1 MSLFSRQASAM
12 RTQASGRTV
21 ATLRSAW
28 FGLLVTLALAPMLS
42 VGPVHANGF
51 GTLESPASQPATNEI
66 QCTSCDCKPALIKSN
81 TNASTSKPI
90 WTYDGSE
97 HLAFT
102 DLVVGRNFPIRIT
115 RNYNSRSEY
124 DSAIG
129 YGWAFGFDKRLFE
142 YPDGSIVVRSGCGAK
157 SKFVFSG
164 GAYVAPQNGLQ
175 GTLTALGNGTY
186 ELRYANGNLDRFDAD
201 GRLSAIV
208 SASGAKLELSY
219 DSRGRLPL
227 IGTSP
232 RALDP
237 NTPMVVAYQPRV
249 TRIQERGA
257 DGTLTGYYVD
267 FQYNDTTGRV
277 TSVTASDGR
286 VVNYGFDVTGTAT
299 RGNLVSVSGLTDYSQ
314 TFAYTVDVNNPDPHN
329 VTSITDGTGATP
341 VVNQYD
347 SSDRV
352 KKQIEGSQILD
363 FVYGNLTTT
372 VTQTVKNSSGVTIQT
387 RDTIYQFDAGGYL
400 KKITDAQGNETRYT
414 FDGNRDITRTEL
426 WEKQGST
433 LVLLK
438 AVDNTY
444 NGLGQT
450 LTETVTLDSVGGQA
464 AEVITT
470 TWTYDNGWVAS
481 VQTVSSKYSQIFR
494 TEYTFNRDAQNRPV
508 SIASVK
514 QRKDDGTFATTSFT
528 YCTAAE
534 AATANSTCPDTM
546 LVKQVDGPRTDVSDV
561 ATITYYGTTDTS
573 GCSGT
578 GNCWHRGDRK
588 TITNA
593 LGHSITFLRYDAAG
607 RAIKVQDA
615 NSVIAELVF
624 HPRGWLNQ
632 QIVRGPNDTVTTD
645 DQITTFDHDAR
656 GNLTKVTSPDG
667 NFATLTYDGRDQM
680 TRIDDQLQGW
690 IVYKYDSAGNVESRE
705 WHQGTGGSTTKR
717 SQTLTV
723 DTLDRVLQAAGGTAG
738 NTASLIYDAAGRQ
751 TKVTDP
757 NSVQA
762 TQTYD
767 DLDRLIATVSDSG
780 SGGLMVTT
788 GMAYDAVGNLRSVV
802 DPKGLTT
809 SYVYDALGRMTQQA
823 SPDSGTTNY
832 TYDDAGNLK
841 TKTDARSITA
851 TTTYDAL
858 NRPLTVT
865 YPTTAENVTYVYD
878 TVNAVCTAGE
888 TFALGQLTK
897 MTDQSGTTEYCYD
910 RFGNLVRKVQ
920 TTGGVAHVVRYT
932 YTLANQPASLTYP
945 DGTLVDYVRD
955 ANARIKEV
963 GVTVAGGTRQV
974 LVGNA
979 TYLPAGPAS
988 SWQFGTTRTLTRT
1001 YDQDYRA
1008 TGVRDPGT
1016 GGLDIGYV
1024 YDNASNLKQI
1034 TTQSTSAVRAKF
1046 DYDALGRLL
1055 DRKNAADLIQESYT
1069 YDGTGNRLTT
1079 GTWRTIADPNA
1090 PPGGGG
1096 TIDQFTT
1103 ETHAYSPAN
1112 HRQSGSGASEREYD
1126 AAGNLRKINP
1136 NAPGGNPDREYVYN
1150 DANRMSLAKAGG
1162 VLQATYLYNGFG
1174 EQVQRQTSVTTR
1186 FVYDEGGSLLGQY
1199 DSTGAVVQEYVYL
1212 DGIPVGTI
1220 LSTLQGTGNARLKW
1234 VQTDAL
1240 GTPRAIV
1247 DPTRNLA
1254 IWRWDENSEAFGNSA
1269 PNTDPDADG
1278 TNLVFDLRFPGQRYD
1293 QASGLYYNYYRDYDP
1308 ATGRYV
1314 ESDPIGFNGG
1324 ISTYGYAGSTPTGVI
1339 DANGLASCFVFSE
1352 GCRFNPRLPIMSMTW
1367 GQAAVGVGI
1376 GIAVSAYIIVGPFEV
1391 PFVAAASG
1399 IGAFTGFFGNIFG
1412 QVVASGGNWHCVS
1425 MKNAFIAA
1433 GVGGVAGGIAA
1444 AAAPLMTASISS
1456 VMLLGGGANVA
1467 QYAITQHANNDS
1479 MSWGDASWNFAIG
1492 ALGGRITGKFAKIKL
1507 PSGIRSSPQISARI
1521 NNEKMISENITV
1533 MSSFRSL
1540 LGASEANLPYRISDN
1555 SGYSCDQGC
1564 GK

>member
-1 MSLFSRQASAM
+1 MSVFSLQAIAAQAHSAN
-12 RTQASGRTV
+12 RALSRIR
-21 ATLRSAW
+21 ATI
-28 FGLLVTLALAPMLS
+28 FGLLSALVLVPAF
-42 VGPVHANGF
+42 GIGIARADGF
-51 GTLESPASQPATNEI
+51 GGNVTQGTAQSASDVPCTESEGCKCSLQ
-66 QCTSCDCKPALIKSN
+66 TSSA
-81 TNASTSKPI
+81 AGSTSKPI

-102 DLVVGRNFPIRIT
+102 DLVVGRNFPIQIT

-164 GAYVAPQNGLQ
+164 GAYVAPLNGLQ
-175 GTLTALGNGTY
+175 GTLTALGSGAY
-186 ELRYANGNLDRFDAD
+186 ELRYAGGNLDRFDAD
-201 GRLSAIV
+201 GRLSSIV
-208 SASGAKLELSY
+208 SASGARLELLY

-237 NTPMVVAYQPRV
+237 NIPMVVAYQPRV

-286 VVNYGFDVTGTAT
+286 VVNYGFDVAGTAT

-314 TFAYTVDVNNPDPHN
+314 TFAYTVDANNPDPHN

-341 VVNQYD
+341 VINQYD

-352 KKQIEGSQILD
+352 KKQIEGPQILD

-372 VTQTVKNSSGVTIQT
+372 VTQTVKNSSGGTIQT
-387 RDTIYQFDAGGYL
+387 RDTTYLFDAGGYL
-400 KKITDAQGNETRYT
+400 KKITDPQGNETRYT

-470 TWTYDNGWVAS
+470 TWTYDSGWVAS
-481 VQTVSSKYSQIFR
+481 VQTISNKYTQVFR
-494 TEYTFNRDAQNRPV
+494 TEYAFNRDAQNRPI

-514 QRKDDGTFATTSFT
+514 RRKDDGTFATTSFT

-534 AATANSTCPDTM
+534 AAAANSTCPDTV
-546 LVKQVDGPRTDVSDV
+546 LVKQVNGPRTDVSDV

-593 LGHSITFLRYDAAG
+593 LGQSITFLRYDAAG
-607 RAIKVQDA
+607 RAVKMQDA

-632 QIVRGPNDTVTTD
+632 QVVRGPNDTVTTD

-667 NFATLTYDGRDQM
+667 NFATLTYDGRDQL

-690 IVYKYDSAGNVESRE
+690 IVNTYDSAGNVESRE

-717 SQTLTV
+717 SQALTV
-723 DTLDRVLQAAGGTAG
+723 DVLDRVVQAAGGTAG
-738 NTASLIYDAAGRQ
+738 NTASLVYDAAGRQ
-751 TKVTDP
+751 TK
-757 NSVQA
+757 A
-762 TQTYD
+762 TQQITGTSSVEGTQTWD

-809 SYVYDALGRMTQQA
+809 NYVYDALGRMTQQA

-841 TKTDARSITA
+841 TKTDARNITA
-851 TTTYDAL
+851 TTTWDAL

-878 TVNAVCTAGE
+878 TANAVCTTGE

-897 MTDQSGTTEYCYD
+897 MTDPSGTTEYCYD
-910 RFGNLVRKVQ
+910 RFGNLTRKVQ

-955 ANARIKEV
+955 ANARVKEV

-1008 TGVRDPGT
+1008 TGVQDPGT

-1024 YDNASNLKQI
+1024 YDNASYLKQI
-1034 TTQSTSAVRAKF
+1034 TTQSTATIRAKF

-1055 DRKNAADLIQESYT
+1055 DRKNAADVIQESYT
-1069 YDGTGNRLTT
+1069 YDGTGNRLSNTV
-1079 GTWRTIADPNA
+1079 
-1090 PPGGGG
+1090 GG
-1096 TIDQFTT
+1096 TTT
-1103 ETHAYSPAN
+1103 TNSYPTTN
-1112 HRQSGSGASEREYD
+1112 HRLTQVGAVARTYD
-1126 AAGNLRKINP
+1126 NAGNLTAI
-1136 NAPGGNPDREYVYN
+1136 GGTTREYAYN
-1150 DANRMSLAKAGG
+1150 DANRMSLSKAGG

-1174 EQVQRQTSVTTR
+1174 EQVQRQTGVTTR
-1186 FVYDEGGSLLGQY
+1186 FVYDGDGSLLGQY

-1212 DGIPVGTI
+1212 DGVPVGVI
-1220 LSTLQGTGNARLKW
+1220 LSTTQGTGNARLKW

-1247 DPTRNLA
+1247 DPTRSLA
-1254 IWRWDENSEAFGNSA
+1254 IWRWDENSEAFGNTS

-1314 ESDPIGFNGG
+1314 QSDPIGLTGG
-1324 ISTYGYAGSTPTGVI
+1324 ISTYGYAGGMPTEAI
-1339 DANGLASCFVFSE
+1339 DPSGLVCVVGYHAGCRSLMDEGYRLPNTREVVGGIGLGITATALYFGGAAVWAIGTDVVAAVPNLGLINGAYFGLAN
-1352 GCRFNPRLPIMSMTW
+1352 NPGAIMTLM
-1367 GQAAVGVGI
+1367 A
-1376 GIAVSAYIIVGPFEV
+1376 
-1391 PFVAAASG
+1391 
-1399 IGAFTGFFGNIFG
+1399 TGE
-1412 QVVASGGNWHCVS
+1412 
-1425 MKNAFIAA
+1425 A
-1433 GVGGVAGGIAA
+1433 GVGAATGAVAPSALPLSGVIATEEKFCEAASRQFTSSDRYVADLANKIEASYPGHVVGVNVNVYRADGSVAAEADILLKNGVIQVKGGAGTGMARQLA
-1444 AAAPLMTASISS
+1444 RTEREFGLPALGYGPNLGREVMRNTAST
-1456 VMLLGGGANVA
+1456 N
-1467 QYAITQHANNDS
+1467 
-1479 MSWGDASWNFAIG
+1479 
-1492 ALGGRITGKFAKIKL
+1492 
-1507 PSGIRSSPQISARI
+1507 
-1521 NNEKMISENITV
+1521 SERLIIEV
-1533 MSSFRSL
+1533 VR
-1540 LGASEANLPYRISDN
+1540 PDP
-1555 SGYSCDQGC
+1555 
-1564 GK
+1564 

>member
-28 FGLLVTLALAPMLS
+28 FGLLATLALAPMFGAGTARADGIGREVTPQAAS
-42 VGPVHANGF
+42 SANDVPC
-51 GTLESPASQPATNEI
+51 TESGGCKCPLQ
-66 QCTSCDCKPALIKSN
+66 TSAV
-81 TNASTSKPI
+81 AGSTAKPI

-97 HLAFT
+97 RLAFT

-142 YPDGSIVVRSGCGAK
+142 YPDGSIVVRSGCGSK

-186 ELRYANGNLDRFDAD
+186 ELRYAGGNLDRFDAD
-201 GRLSAIV
+201 GRLSSIV
-208 SASGAKLELSY
+208 SASGAKLELLY

-314 TFAYTVDVNNPDPHN
+314 TFAYTVDANNPDPHN

-363 FVYGNLTTT
+363 FAYGNLTTT
-372 VTQTVKNSSGVTIQT
+372 VTQTVKNSSGSTIQT
-387 RDTIYQFDAGGYL
+387 RDTTYVFAAGGYL
-400 KKITDAQGNETRYT
+400 TKITDPQGNETRYT
-414 FDGNRDITRTEL
+414 LDGNKDITRTEL
-426 WEKQGST
+426 WEKQGSN

-444 NGLGQT
+444 NGFGQM

-470 TWTYDNGWVAS
+470 TWTYDNGWVSS
-481 VQTVSSKYSQIFR
+481 VQTVSNKYSQIFR

-514 QRKDDGTFATTSFT
+514 RRKDDGTFATTSFT

-534 AATANSTCPDTM
+534 AAAANSICPDTV

-561 ATITYYGTTDTS
+561 ATITYYGSTDTS

-593 LGHSITFLRYDAAG
+593 LGQSITLLRYDDAG
-607 RAIKVQDA
+607 RAVKVQDA

-632 QIVRGPNDTVTTD
+632 QIVRGANDAVTTD

-667 NFATLTYDGRDQM
+667 NFATLTYDGRDQL

-690 IVYKYDSAGNVESRE
+690 MVYKYDSAGNVESRE
-705 WHQGTGGSTTKR
+705 WRQGTGGSTLKR
-717 SQTLTV
+717 SQALTV
-723 DTLDRVLQAAGGTAG
+723 DVLDRVVQAAGGTAG
-738 NTASLIYDAAGRQ
+738 NTASLTYDAAGRQ

-757 NSVQA
+757 NSVEA

-780 SGGLMVTT
+780 SGGLMVST

-802 DPKGLTT
+802 DPKGLSTN
-809 SYVYDALGRMTQQA
+809 YVYDALGRMTQQA

-865 YPTTAENVTYVYD
+865 YPTTSENVTYVYD
-878 TVNAVCTAGE
+878 TVNAACITGE

-897 MTDQSGTTEYCYD
+897 MTDPSGTTEYCYD
-910 RFGNLVRKVQ
+910 RFGNLTRKVQ

-955 ANARIKEV
+955 ANSQVKEV

-1008 TGVRDPGT
+1008 TGVRDPGV

-1024 YDNASNLKQI
+1024 YDNASYLKQI
-1034 TTQSTSAVRAKF
+1034 TTQSTAAIRAKF

-1055 DRKNAADLIQESYT
+1055 DRKNAADVIQESYT
-1069 YDGTGNRLTT
+1069 YDGTGNRLSNTV
-1079 GTWRTIADPNA
+1079 
-1090 PPGGGG
+1090 GG
-1096 TIDQFTT
+1096 TTT
-1103 ETHAYSPAN
+1103 TNTYPTTN
-1112 HRQSGSGASEREYD
+1112 HRLTQVGAVARTYD
-1126 AAGNLRKINP
+1126 NAGNLTAI
-1136 NAPGGNPDREYVYN
+1136 GGTTREYGYN

-1174 EQVQRQTSVTTR
+1174 EQVQRQTGVTTR

-1212 DGIPVGTI
+1212 NGITVGTI
-1220 LSTLQGTGNARLKW
+1220 LSTSQGTGNARLKW

-1240 GTPRAIV
+1240 GTPRAII
-1247 DPTRNLA
+1247 DPTRSLA
-1254 IWRWDENSEAFGNSA
+1254 IWRWDENSEAFGNGS

-1278 TNLVFDLRFPGQRYD
+1278 TNVVFDLRFPGQRYD
-1293 QASGLYYNYYRDYDP
+1293 AASGLYYNYYRDYDP

-1314 ESDPIGFNGG
+1314 QSDPIGLLGG
-1324 ISTYGYAGSTPTGVI
+1324 MSTYGYVSGNPVRGF
-1339 DANGLASCFVFSE
+1339 DEDGLRECWRWQE
-1352 GCRFNPRLPIMSMTW
+1352 GCHFSRKPIT
-1367 GQAAVGVGI
+1367 GREFAIGVGI
-1376 GIAVSAYIIVGPFEV
+1376 GIAASAYILVGPFEV
-1391 PFVAAASG
+1391 PFIAAASG

-1444 AAAPLMTASISS
+1444 AAAPLMTVSVES

-1467 QYAITQHANNDS
+1467 QYAITQYANNES

-1492 ALGGRITGKFAKIKL
+1492 AFGGKISGKFSKIKL
-1507 PSGIRSSPQISARI
+1507 PSVVSDQRIAASI
-1521 NNEKMISENITV
+1521 NNEQMILENITA
-1533 MSSFRSL
+1533 MSSLRSL
-1540 LGASEANLPYRISDN
+1540 LGASEANLPYKISHN
-1555 SGYSCDQGC
+1555 SGGSCDQEC
-1564 GK
+1564 EK